1 MEKNNKH
8 YLIILVLFFSILFF
22 FSKSFANENVN
33 FLSLKNNKVNLR
45 QGPSFEY
52 PIKLTYKKKYLPI
65 LILDKSET
73 WRKIKDFESNF
84 GWIHVSQLS
93 KKKSAINKKNNSVL
107 YKKPT
112 IYSKPIAKLEIGRL
126 VLIKRCQVNGVKL
139 LLVALV
145 DGFIKIL
152 YGEKLIKI
160 FKFYFR
166 SKRSRFITFVHADIK
181 SARNLVL
188 ESSEA

>member
-22 FSKSFANENVN
+22 FSKSSANENVN

-52 PIKLTYKKKYLPI
+52 PIKLNYKKKYLPI
-65 LILDKSET
+65 LILGKSET
-73 WRKIKDFESNF
+73 WRKIKDFESNS

-93 KKKSAINKKNNSVL
+93 KKKSAINKKNISVL

-126 VLIKRCQVNGVKL
+126 VLIKKCQTKWCKITSGGFKGWVFKSSLWGKL
-139 LLVALV
+139 
-145 DGFIKIL
+145 K
-152 YGEKLIKI
+152 
-160 FKFYFR
+160 
-166 SKRSRFITFVHADIK
+166 
-181 SARNLVL
+181 
-188 ESSEA
+188 